1 MGISGKAR
9 RGWIYFGEKLY
20 YAWGKR
26 RGKILEEGD
35 NSRRRVSI
43 NDWDREDKEW
53 RGSCSRYY
61 WSVGSGARKPV
72 GFLGPTHHES
82 WSAGWHIMLLIK
94 ARLVGWKAWRGRSLQ
109 VYSKILDLLRPL
121 APGISIPDKYIL
133 NLCMVLL
140 SSLVQT

>member
-1 MGISGKAR
+1 M
-9 RGWIYFGEKLY
+9 
-20 YAWGKR
+20 
-26 RGKILEEGD
+26 
-35 NSRRRVSI
+35 
-43 NDWDREDKEW
+43 
-53 RGSCSRYY
+53 
-61 WSVGSGARKPV
+61 
-72 GFLGPTHHES
+72 GFLGPAHDES